1 MTIRPQTLWRVP
13 VFCAVASAV
22 SFYLTVYLGRFFIVV
37 ETPGPDGTPVLSAD
51 PLRSALLNGALFVLV
66 LLAGG
71 LLVFRSMTR
80 REIAASAALFAGID
94 LVLCLL
100 QLLAPDLLSPLLV
113 PVALIQNW
121 TAVPT
126 SALYHLTGHLPVSAL
141 AACLGAVSFCSLRKT
156 VRIRII

>member
-1 MTIRPQTLWRVP
+1 MTIRSQTLWRVP
-13 VFCAVASAV
+13 VFCAAASAV
-22 SFYLTVYLGRFFIVV
+22 TFYLTVYLGRFFFVV
-37 ETPGPDGTPVLSAD
+37 ETTGADGVPVISAD
-51 PLRSALLNGALFVLV
+51 PLRSALFNGVLFVLV

-71 LLVFRSMTR
+71 LLAFRSMTR

-94 LVLCLL
+94 LVLCLI

-141 AACLGAVSFCSLRKT
+141 AACFSPFLFVPFGKRSV
-156 VRIRII
+156 

>member
-22 SFYLTVYLGRFFIVV
+22 SFFLTVYLGRFFFVV
-37 ETPGPDGTPVLSAD
+37 ETTGADGVPVISAD
-51 PLRSALLNGALFVLV
+51 PLRSALFNGVLFVLV

-100 QLLAPDLLSPLLV
+100 QLLAPDLRSPLLV

-141 AACLGAVSFCSLRKT
+141 VACFSPFLFVPFGKRSV
-156 VRIRII
+156 

>member
-13 VFCAVASAV
+13 VFCAAASAV
-22 SFYLTVYLGRFFIVV
+22 TFYLTVYLGRFFFVV
-37 ETPGPDGTPVLSAD
+37 ETTGADGVPVISAD
-51 PLRSALLNGALFVLV
+51 PLRSALFNGVLFVLV

-71 LLVFRSMTR
+71 LLAFRSMTR

-94 LVLCLL
+94 LVLCLI

-126 SALYHLTGHLPVSAL
+126 SALYHLTGYLPVSAL
-141 AACLGAVSFCSLRKT
+141 AACFSPFLFVPFGKRSV
-156 VRIRII
+156 

>member
-1 MTIRPQTLWRVP
+1 M
-13 VFCAVASAV
+13 
-22 SFYLTVYLGRFFIVV
+22 
-37 ETPGPDGTPVLSAD
+37 
-51 PLRSALLNGALFVLV
+51 ALLFVLV

-141 AACLGAVSFCSLRKT
+141 AACLAPFLFGSLRKT
-156 VRIRII
+156 VRIKNHMKTRQPGEACALFYFSSSSEREKLSRNVFRK

>member
-13 VFCAVASAV
+13 VFCAAASAV
-22 SFYLTVYLGRFFIVV
+22 TFYLTVYLGRFFFVV
-37 ETPGPDGTPVLSAD
+37 ETTGADGVPVISAD
-51 PLRSALLNGALFVLV
+51 PLRSALFNGVLFVLV

-71 LLVFRSMTR
+71 LLAFRSMTR

-141 AACLGAVSFCSLRKT
+141 AACFSPFLFVPFGKRSV
-156 VRIRII
+156 

>member
-22 SFYLTVYLGRFFIVV
+22 SFFLTVYLGRFFFVV
-37 ETPGPDGTPVLSAD
+37 ETTGADGNTVISAD
-51 PLRSALLNGALFVLV
+51 PLRSALFNGAVFVLV

-71 LLVFRSMTR
+71 LLAFRSMTR

-94 LVLCLL
+94 LILCLI

-126 SALYHLTGHLPVSAL
+126 SALYHLTGNLPVSAL
-141 AACLGAVSFCSLRKT
+141 AACFSPFLFVPFGKRSV
-156 VRIRII
+156 

>member
-13 VFCAVASAV
+13 VFCAAASAV
-22 SFYLTVYLGRFFIVV
+22 TFYLTVYLGRFFFVV
-37 ETPGPDGTPVLSAD
+37 ETTGADGVPVISAD
-51 PLRSALLNGALFVLV
+51 PLRSALFNGVLFVLV

-71 LLVFRSMTR
+71 LLAFRSMTR
-80 REIAASAALFAGID
+80 REIAASAAIFAGID

-126 SALYHLTGHLPVSAL
+126 SALYHLTGNLPVSAL
-141 AACLGAVSFCSLRKT
+141 AACFSPFLFVPFGKRSV
-156 VRIRII
+156 

>member
-22 SFYLTVYLGRFFIVV
+22 TFYLTVYLGRFFCVV

-80 REIAASAALFAGID
+80 REIAVSAAIFAGID
-94 LVLCLL
+94 LVLCLI
-100 QLLAPDLLSPLLV
+100 QLLAPDLLLPLLF

-121 TAVPT
+121 TAAPT

-141 AACLGAVSFCSLRKT
+141 AACLAPFLFVPFGKRSL
-156 VRIRII
+156 

>member
-13 VFCAVASAV
+13 VFCAAASAV
-22 SFYLTVYLGRFFIVV
+22 TFYLTVHLGRFFFVV
-37 ETPGPDGTPVLSAD
+37 ETTGADGVPVISAD
-51 PLRSALLNGALFVLV
+51 PLRSALFNGVLFVLV

-71 LLVFRSMTR
+71 LLAFRSMTR

-94 LVLCLL
+94 LVLCLI

-126 SALYHLTGHLPVSAL
+126 SALYHLTGNLPVSAL
-141 AACLGAVSFCSLRKT
+141 VACFSPFLFVPFGKRSV
-156 VRIRII
+156 

>member
-22 SFYLTVYLGRFFIVV
+22 SFYLTVYLADSSSLWRRLDQTEPRYSPLTPCARPPQWRFVRAGAAGR
-37 ETPGPDGTPVLSAD
+37 
-51 PLRSALLNGALFVLV
+51 R
-66 LLAGG
+66 

-80 REIAASAALFAGID
+80 REIAVSAAIFAGID

-113 PVALIQNW
+113 PVA
-121 TAVPT
+121 
-126 SALYHLTGHLPVSAL
+126 
-141 AACLGAVSFCSLRKT
+141 
-156 VRIRII
+156 

>member
-1 MTIRPQTLWRVP
+1 MI
-13 VFCAVASAV
+13 
-22 SFYLTVYLGRFFIVV
+22 
-37 ETPGPDGTPVLSAD
+37 SAD
-51 PLRSALLNGALFVLV
+51 PLRSALFNGVLFVLV

-141 AACLGAVSFCSLRKT
+141 VACFSPFLFVPFGKRSV
-156 VRIRII
+156 

>member
-13 VFCAVASAV
+13 VFCAAASAV
-22 SFYLTVYLGRFFIVV
+22 TFYLTVYLGRFFFVV
-37 ETPGPDGTPVLSAD
+37 ETTGADGVPVISAD
-51 PLRSALLNGALFVLV
+51 PLRSALFNGVLFVLV

-71 LLVFRSMTR
+71 LLAFRSMTR

-94 LVLCLL
+94 LVLCLI

-141 AACLGAVSFCSLRKT
+141 AACFSPFLFVPFGKRSV
-156 VRIRII
+156 

>member
-22 SFYLTVYLGRFFIVV
+22 SFFLTVYLGRFFFVV
-37 ETPGPDGTPVLSAD
+37 ETTGADGVPVISAD
-51 PLRSALLNGALFVLV
+51 PLRSALFNGAVFVLV

-71 LLVFRSMTR
+71 LLAFRSMTR

-94 LVLCLL
+94 LILCLI

-141 AACLGAVSFCSLRKT
+141 AACFSPFLFVPFGKRSV
-156 VRIRII
+156 